1 MGSDWKA
8 ITTHFPGKNS
18 NEVKNRFYSTLRRV
32 ARKMNPDNRLL
43 PSELL
48 VYIDIAKEEGRT
60 CFCKRGRRKK
70 NTLPLKKKAIR
81 KNKKNPQE
89 ESLSFDLDQFKSKK
103 INEDRRVDIKTEEF
117 RPLKDLS
124 EPNELES
131 FLPERYPEIDD
142 IGYSLGEFLK
152 DPIFDIENCC

>member
-1 MGSDWKA
+1 
-8 ITTHFPGKNS
+8 
-18 NEVKNRFYSTLRRV
+18 
-32 ARKMNPDNRLL
+32 MNPDNRLL

-131 FLPERYPEIDD
+131 
-142 IGYSLGEFLK
+142 
-152 DPIFDIENCC
+152 

>member
-32 ARKMNPDNRLL
+32 GRKINPDNRLL

-70 NTLPLKKKAIR
+70 NTLPPKKKAIR
-81 KNKKNPQE
+81 KNKKNHQE
-89 ESLSFDLDQFKSKK
+89 ESLSFDLEQFESKK
-103 INEDRRVDIKTEEF
+103 INDDRRVEIKTEEF
-117 RPLKDLS
+117 SFLKDLS
-124 EPNELES
+124 GPNDLDN

-142 IGYSLGEFLK
+142 IGYSLDEFLK
-152 DPIFDIENCC
+152 NPISDIESCC